1 MKALMRL
8 FTKPSAEELA
18 QRELDEARRLLLDSQ
33 RTRDYHQKM
42 VEFHQVRI
50 NALVKQL
57 REVNDS
63 SPT

>member
-1 MKALMRL
+1 MIKRL

-18 QRELDEARRLLLDSQ
+18 QRELDEAKRLLLDSQ

-50 NALVKQL
+50 SSLTKQL
-57 REVNDS
+57 KESANEA
-63 SPT
+63 PW